1 MTHPYGPLMLA
12 GLLHAELPSETRAR
26 LNREAF
32 AESRR
37 ASHLSLADRLR
48 AVARPKA
55 SGGSDLAGCT
65 A

>member
-12 GLLHAELPSETRAR
+12 GLLHSELPSETRAR

-37 ASHLSLADRLR
+37 ASHVSLGDRLR
-48 AVARPKA
+48 AFAHPKA
-55 SGGSDLAGCT
+55 STGSDLAGCT